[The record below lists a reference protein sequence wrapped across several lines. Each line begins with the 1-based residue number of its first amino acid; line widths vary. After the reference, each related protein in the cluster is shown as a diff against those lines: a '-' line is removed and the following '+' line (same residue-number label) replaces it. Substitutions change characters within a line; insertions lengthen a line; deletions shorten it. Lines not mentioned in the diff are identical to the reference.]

1 MEVETMAKNKFW
13 QFRNQD
19 DSKVGELL
27 LYGII
32 SSSSWWGDEVTPK
45 QFKKDLDAL
54 GDIDTLNIYINSDG
68 GDVFAAHA
76 IYSMLKRHKATKNTY
91 VDGLAASAASL
102 IFMVGDN
109 RIMPSNAML
118 MVHKAWTIAVGN
130 SDDFRKMADDLD
142 KIEESII
149 GIYQERTGQSHEKIV
164 ELMTA
169 ETWMTAE
176 DAKQLNFTDETN
188 DEKQVAACL
197 DAGMLSVN
205 GIKMDLSRYKNPPKM
220 IVATPQKPQN
230 NPNELD
236 KDQLFLL
243 ENALKTKKSKYQ
255 EVK

>member
-1 MEVETMAKNKFW
+1 
-13 QFRNQD
+13 
-19 DSKVGELL
+19 
-27 LYGII
+27 
-32 SSSSWWGDEVTPK
+32 
-45 QFKKDLDAL
+45 
-54 GDIDTLNIYINSDG
+54 
-68 GDVFAAHA
+68 
-76 IYSMLKRHKATKNTY
+76 
-91 VDGLAASAASL
+91 
-102 IFMVGDN
+102 
-109 RIMPSNAML
+109 
-118 MVHKAWTIAVGN
+118 
-130 SDDFRKMADDLD
+130 
-142 KIEESII
+142 
-149 GIYQERTGQSHEKIV
+149 
-164 ELMTA
+164 MTT